1 MSTVTA
7 FEPTEN
13 GESLARERISRLVYE
28 RDQLRQGGSDR
39 DHLERNRLEIV
50 TAQHDLSYVLIAR
63 YKPTLS

>member
-7 FEPTEN
+7 FESTEN
-13 GESLARERISRLVYE
+13 GEWLARERISRLVCE

-39 DHLERNRLEIV
+39 DRLERNRLEIV
-50 TAQHDLSYVLIAR
+50 TAQHDLSHVLIAR